1 MKKPQAGQA
10 QSIYPRE
17 KEQRRS
23 RHVPVGVSRVVEGSF
38 TYAIYCSLLFI
49 IHIVPHLT
57 RHNCCSRISH
67 CLESPDINRCL
78 LENNTHQ
85 KNKSTEQ
92 DPMNEPL
99 ALNSHLRSG
108 IAALKEAS
116 FWGTLAVKAIPALPQ
131 ANNAGLF
138 FPSGCEIGLKFLR
151 ALEQNS

>member
-1 MKKPQAGQA
+1 MKKPQAGRA
-10 QSIYPRE
+10 QSIYPQE

-23 RHVPVGVSRVVEGSF
+23 RHIPVGVSRVV
-38 TYAIYCSLLFI
+38 IHLRHLLFPSLYYS
-49 IHIVPHLT
+49 HCPLSHC
-57 RHNCCSRISH
+57 HNCCSRISYR
-67 CLESPDINRCL
+67 LEPLDINGCL

-85 KNKSTEQ
+85 MNKSTEQ
-92 DPMNEPL
+92 DPMNKPL

-116 FWGTLAVKAIPALPQ
+116 FRGTLAVTAIPALPQ

-138 FPSGCEIGLKFLR
+138 FPSRCEIGLKFLR